1 MPEPRVPYNDAR
13 NQPEVELLLSCAR
26 TRITP
31 EVSARI
37 QETVAKDMNWMS
49 LIRLA
54 MRHDVM
60 PLLYHNLQKE
70 CPDSVPQNIL
80 APLRAR
86 YQAQAAQAASRVEE
100 LVRVLLLLEDQGI
113 PAVPY
118 KGPTLAQ
125 RLYGDVALREFGD
138 LDIMILERDVMRAQE
153 LIRCNGYKF
162 AFLKNADKLAAYI
175 EHNRELQMCR
185 YDGNALELHWRF
197 AMRQACVKQD
207 PERFLQRLETISLA
221 GVEMPSLPLEVY
233 LLILSMHA
241 TKHKWRQ
248 LKLICD
254 FAEIIR
260 QPGLDWQ
267 YVLREADD
275 LGLKRMLAVGILL
288 AEDPLEVAAPAE
300 LVQGL
305 KKDRAALAL
314 VDQVRESLFEPPDE
328 NWYKEAE
335 YQFQFEIRERL
346 QDKARMF
353 FWNWWPR
360 ISRRFVPVPDWYAE

>member
-37 QETVAKDMNWMS
+37 QETVAKDINWMS

-100 LVRVLLLLEDQGI
+100 LVRVLSLLEEQGI

-125 RLYGDVALREFGD
+125 RLYGNVALREFGD

-153 LIRCNGYKF
+153 LIRSNGYKF
-162 AFLKNADKLAAYI
+162 AFLKNADKLEAYI
-175 EHNRELQMCR
+175 QHNRELQMCR
-185 YDGNALELHWRF
+185 FDGNELEL
-197 AMRQACVKQD
+197 Q
-207 PERFLQRLETISLA
+207 
-221 GVEMPSLPLEVY
+221 
-233 LLILSMHA
+233 
-241 TKHKWRQ
+241 
-248 LKLICD
+248 
-254 FAEIIR
+254 
-260 QPGLDWQ
+260 
-267 YVLREADD
+267 
-275 LGLKRMLAVGILL
+275 
-288 AEDPLEVAAPAE
+288 
-300 LVQGL
+300 
-305 KKDRAALAL
+305 
-314 VDQVRESLFEPPDE
+314 
-328 NWYKEAE
+328 
-335 YQFQFEIRERL
+335 
-346 QDKARMF
+346 
-353 FWNWWPR
+353 
-360 ISRRFVPVPDWYAE
+360 